1 MGDGMSISFVVAL
14 AGGSWI
20 FIGVVVAVFFAVV
33 FGYYT
38 RRGSGI
44 NLHPYADRNASSG
57 PELPSELAHDRTQ
70 DIRNWDRGV
79 GAGRRP
85 RVIGELVQLDD
96 EELRSALQAW
106 RAEPE
111 SGSLAQLDG
120 STPVRGPDTGAE
132 VIVFWDYLAPG
143 ASTLAAALK
152 ALRTMRPVREAALQ
166 LPIADAR
173 PLSYLAALAVEAAR
187 DQGQFWVA
195 HDRLLERPPKDEDE
209 VLALS
214 ELVEDPERFR
224 ADVDDGSGRERILA
238 DIRVAAASGVAGVP
252 TVFIGAARYYGEPD
266 AQELAAALENPAAR
280 PWEPRIP
287 SPEPHGE
294 RAPD

>member
-1 MGDGMSISFVVAL
+1 MGDGMSISFVIAL
-14 AGGSWI
+14 ADGSWI
-20 FIGVVVAVFFAVV
+20 FIGVVVVLFFAVV

-57 PELPSELAHDRTQ
+57 PEAPSELAHDRTQ

-79 GAGRRP
+79 GGSRRP
-85 RVIGELVQLDD
+85 RVIGGRVELDD
-96 EELRSALQAW
+96 EELRAALQAW

-111 SGSLAQLDG
+111 SGTLAQLDG
-120 STPVRGPDTGAE
+120 STPVRGPDSGAE

-143 ASTLAAALK
+143 ASTLAAALS
-152 ALRTMRPVREAALQ
+152 ALRTMRPVREAALH

-187 DQGQFWVA
+187 DQGQFWAA
-195 HDRLLERPPKDEDE
+195 HDRLLERPPSNAEQ
-209 VLALS
+209 VLALGG
-214 ELVEDPERFR
+214 LVEDPATFR
-224 ADVDDGSGRERILA
+224 AAIDEGSGRERILA
-238 DIRVAAASGVAGVP
+238 DIRLAAASGVAGVP
-252 TVFIGAARYYGEPD
+252 TVFIGAARYYGEPN
-266 AQELAAALENPAAR
+266 AEELASALENPAAR

-287 SPEPHGE
+287 SHEA
-294 RAPD
+294 R